1 MYLSVYL
8 FQRQDA
14 PSVCQ
19 GPHQKGPLQGGWP
32 FLLGW
37 QGHRRGPLRGA
48 AQDSRHCKCSRLP
61 SEWQWPE
68 CGRDLH
74 HQSNL
79 CDQVN
84 RTWWHFQA
92 FKCLFSFNESFLFI
106 RSMGLYKKDLHV
118 APLLMH
124 WSYVFLALTHRDV
137 YVTSYAFEPC
147 GGIWCQTGL
156 GSNTYLYLQIQIQI
170 QIRRICICICIWS
183 NFKPCICICICI
195 WSTVF
200 GVFNK
205 YVFKYTF
212 FPGPFSKHKFM
223 EHKLTWILF
232 INMLK
237 NAILFKNKC
246 RVLILLIP
254 ICARW
259 LCVHL
264 IWLVNEHVTNHQL
277 NYTDMDHFAM
287 PLEQVNV

>member
-1 MYLSVYL
+1 MWT
-8 FQRQDA
+8 A
-14 PSVCQ
+14 EW
-19 GPHQKGPLQGGWP
+19 LQ
-32 FLLGW
+32 
-37 QGHRRGPLRGA
+37 
-48 AQDSRHCKCSRLP
+48 
-61 SEWQWPE
+61 
-68 CGRDLH
+68 
-74 HQSNL
+74 NN
-79 CDQVN
+79 V
-84 RTWWHFQA
+84 
-92 FKCLFSFNESFLFI
+92 
-106 RSMGLYKKDLHV
+106 
-118 APLLMH
+118 
-124 WSYVFLALTHRDV
+124 
-137 YVTSYAFEPC
+137 VTSFWHHNDVTITSRVQWEC
-147 GGIWCQTGL
+147 IWKCRLRNSINFVLASMCKNTEYHKTSGL

-170 QIRRICICICIWS
+170 QIQCICICICIWS
-183 NFKPCICICICI
+183 NFKPCICICI

-237 NAILFKNKC
+237 SAILFKNKC

-277 NYTDMDHFAM
+277 NIGA
-287 PLEQVNV
+287 LI